1 MGRGRPRPGVL
12 SDSTAFYG
20 DEPSPPR
27 SLTFLNS
34 PSPRNGAHLDTTTG
48 TQPSGCRGVSIAPW
62 CSVNAA
68 FLFAEPR
75 MLVVVSRCA
84 RCKAGAFIWLA
95 LCEIECN
102 LPNMDWGRYLKVWK
116 DPWLKI
122 APLLIVA
129 SAQAEVVPW
138 PLTGSAVAGEGALRL
153 KCVNNLLQIKYAA
166 RRFANDAGH
175 FPSSFQELTNY
186 LDS

>member
-48 TQPSGCRGVSIAPW
+48 TQPSGCRGVSIAPC

-68 FLFAEPR
+68 ILFAEPR

-84 RCKAGAFIWLA
+84 RSGQRLSAS
-95 LCEIECN
+95 
-102 LPNMDWGRYLKVWK
+102 MVVYLRFNCVLISFVQKPVSQG
-116 DPWLKI
+116 LRRRGI
-122 APLLIVA
+122 AS
-129 SAQAEVVPW
+129 SATHPRV
-138 PLTGSAVAGEGALRL
+138 S
-153 KCVNNLLQIKYAA
+153 
-166 RRFANDAGH
+166 
-175 FPSSFQELTNY
+175 
-186 LDS
+186 